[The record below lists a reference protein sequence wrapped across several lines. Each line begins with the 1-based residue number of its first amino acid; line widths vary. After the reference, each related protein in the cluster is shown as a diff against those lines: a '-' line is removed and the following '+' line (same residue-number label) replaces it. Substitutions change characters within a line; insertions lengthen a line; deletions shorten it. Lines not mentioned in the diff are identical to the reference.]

1 MPRPITMRGSYRED
15 AAHLIRLE
23 AAVRKDDRHQPA
35 WGKQVSQK
43 LRELAVLFL
52 EEKKYLIKPEK

>member
-1 MPRPITMRGSYRED
+1 MRGSYRED

-23 AAVRKDDRHQPA
+23 AAVGKDDRHQPA